1 MKKQTS
7 DKSENQKL
15 KSTRPTSVKKR
26 SAFQPPSR
34 TRKGMMI
41 GALVPS
47 VTKPAFKRKSPL
59 FMRLILDWDSI
70 VGPSMAQQSE
80 PCRLRPGVLTL
91 RCSGPMAMEIQYAIP
106 QLLERINTACGLSGD
121 GAIQQIKLVQDR
133 KIVAARPLIKKA
145 ASPTPVPLPEMEE
158 GPLRDA
164 LEHLGGQIAAHSKH
178 RRS

>member
-1 MKKQTS
+1 
-7 DKSENQKL
+7 
-15 KSTRPTSVKKR
+15 
-26 SAFQPPSR
+26 
-34 TRKGMMI
+34 MI

-59 FMRLILDWDSI
+59 FMRLILDWESI

-106 QLLERINTACGLSGD
+106 QLLERINTACGLRGE

-133 KIVAARPLIKKA
+133 KIAAARPVTKKA
-145 ASPTPVPLPEMEE
+145 ASPTSVTLPEMEE
-158 GPLRDA
+158 GPVRDA
-164 LEHLGGQIAAHSKH
+164 LERLGGHIAARSKD